1 MSRESEAS
9 DNPKECLEDKK
20 MMWER
25 RKIGLELR
33 HRYELY
39 FVTLTFTLLALA
51 IQTAKGMQVTFIQ
64 CFEFSGWVVLLICG
78 LLGLYMLQQLW
89 RREVGVAEVENLRM
103 HVQPFQSLLADVT
116 KVEKTFRI
124 MTVIRAVLFVC
135 ALLLLMVSR
144 GMSISLL
151 N

>member
-9 DNPKECLEDKK
+9 ANLQEYLEDKK

-39 FVTLTFTLLALA
+39 FVTLTFTLQALA
-51 IQTAKGMQVTFIQ
+51 IQTAKGTQVTFIQ
-64 CFEFSGWVVLLICG
+64 CFEFGGWGSLLICG

-103 HVQPFQSLLADVT
+103 HGQPFQTLLADVT
-116 KVEKTFRI
+116 RVEKTFRI
-124 MTVIRAVLFVC
+124 LTAIRAVLFVC

-151 N
+151 S